1 MISDILPKLR
11 SLQQKYFVLQVI
23 PRVDVWL
30 VESADEIFQGL
41 DVACHMLNP
50 VLKKELQNITVEI
63 NLNNSTPFICFQEY
77 SILVRFGF

>member
-30 VESADEIFQGL
+30 VESADKIFQGL

-63 NLNNSTPFICFQEY
+63 N
-77 SILVRFGF
+77 

>member
-23 PRVDVWL
+23 PCVDVWL

-63 NLNNSTPFICFQEY
+63 N
-77 SILVRFGF
+77 

>member
-50 VLKKELQNITVEI
+50 VLEKELQNITVEI
-63 NLNNSTPFICFQEY
+63 N
-77 SILVRFGF
+77 

>member
-63 NLNNSTPFICFQEY
+63 IQHHSFVFKNTAY
-77 SILVRFGF
+77 

>member
-50 VLKKELQNITVEI
+50 ILKKELQNITVEI
-63 NLNNSTPFICFQEY
+63 N
-77 SILVRFGF
+77 

>member
-1 MISDILPKLR
+1 MIFDILPKLR

-63 NLNNSTPFICFQEY
+63 N
-77 SILVRFGF
+77 

>member
-11 SLQQKYFVLQVI
+11 SLQQKYFVFQVI

-63 NLNNSTPFICFQEY
+63 N
-77 SILVRFGF
+77 

>member
-1 MISDILPKLR
+1 MISDILPKLW

-63 NLNNSTPFICFQEY
+63 N
-77 SILVRFGF
+77 

>member
-1 MISDILPKLR
+1 MIFDILPKLR

-50 VLKKELQNITVEI
+50 VLKKEIQNITVEI
-63 NLNNSTPFICFQEY
+63 N
-77 SILVRFGF
+77 

>member
-63 NLNNSTPFICFQEY
+63 NY
-77 SILVRFGF
+77 R

>member
-50 VLKKELQNITVEI
+50 VLKKNYKTLQLKSIKI
-63 NLNNSTPFICFQEY
+63 IQHY
-77 SILVRFGF
+77 SFVFKNTAY

>member
-1 MISDILPKLR
+1 MISDILTKLR

-63 NLNNSTPFICFQEY
+63 N
-77 SILVRFGF
+77 

>member
-1 MISDILPKLR
+1 MISDIFPKLR

-63 NLNNSTPFICFQEY
+63 N
-77 SILVRFGF
+77 

>member
-1 MISDILPKLR
+1 MISNILPKLR

-63 NLNNSTPFICFQEY
+63 N
-77 SILVRFGF
+77 

>member
-50 VLKKELQNITVEI
+50 VLKKEIQNITVEI
-63 NLNNSTPFICFQEY
+63 N
-77 SILVRFGF
+77 

>member
-63 NLNNSTPFICFQEY
+63 N
-77 SILVRFGF
+77 

>member
-41 DVACHMLNP
+41 DIACHMLNP

-63 NLNNSTPFICFQEY
+63 N
-77 SILVRFGF
+77 

>member
-23 PRVDVWL
+23 PRIDVWL

-63 NLNNSTPFICFQEY
+63 N
-77 SILVRFGF
+77 